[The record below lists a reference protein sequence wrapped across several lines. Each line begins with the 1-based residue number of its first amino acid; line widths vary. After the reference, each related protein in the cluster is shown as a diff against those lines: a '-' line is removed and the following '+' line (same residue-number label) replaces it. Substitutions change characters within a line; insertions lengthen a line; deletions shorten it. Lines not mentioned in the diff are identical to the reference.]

1 MLKEVI
7 KPPFIW
13 GAILGA
19 TLLLIVIFWTGW
31 VVTASVAE
39 SKGEFMAKEAVLNSM
54 VPICVDQYTN
64 DPMNEERL
72 LELQNISIYQRD
84 DIVDKYGWSI
94 MPGAEKSL
102 RGLAD
107 KCASKIIELNG

>member
-1 MLKEVI
+1 
-7 KPPFIW
+7 
-13 GAILGA
+13 
-19 TLLLIVIFWTGW
+19 
-31 VVTASVAE
+31 
-39 SKGEFMAKEAVLNSM
+39 
-54 VPICVDQYTN
+54 
-64 DPMNEERL
+64 MNEERL